1 MVYPSPMIRIVI
13 ILLLLP
19 MTAYGASLYPKKHYQ
34 ESWCKAFN
42 GKMDVRMKGGN
53 IADCVTKKYAVEVD
67 FAPNWKE
74 AVAQSVL
81 NAIMAGKEPAI
92 VLIVENPEREMK
104 YLTELKT
111 VTGHLDIMLWWVSPT
126 DGVEIFKPY
135 LK

>member
-1 MVYPSPMIRIVI
+1 MPTMAS
-13 ILLLLP
+13 
-19 MTAYGASLYPKKHYQ
+19 GASLYPKKHYQ

-42 GKMDVRMKGGN
+42 GKMDVPIKDGSN
-53 IADCVTKKYAVEVD
+53 ADCVTKKYAVQVD

-81 NAIMAGKEPAI
+81 HAIKLRKEPAI

-104 YLTELKT
+104 YLKQLKT
-111 VTGHLDIMLWWVSPT
+111 VTGHLDIVLWWVSPT
-126 DGVEIFKPY
+126 DGIEIYKPY